1 MRLKVVLL
9 LAVGLMYY
17 GYVRENTDRAMQ
29 AFEGW
34 KTSYLTIIDQTTTGE
49 IPSTWQSSSALG
61 EKSPQP

>member
-9 LAVGLMYY
+9 LAIGLMYY

-34 KTSYLTIIDQTTTGE
+34 KTSYLTIIDQATAGE
-49 IPSTWQSSSALG
+49 IPSTWPNSSALV
-61 EKSPQP
+61 EKIPQP